1 MKIGFIGLG
10 NVGGKLAGS
19 LLRNNFDLTVRDL
32 DENLT
37 NSLKDLGAKVAKSPK
52 ELAEQSDLII
62 TSLPSPEVSAEV
74 MESEDGILNGLSEK
88 KIWLEMSTTDE
99 NEVKRLGKKVI
110 EKKAI
115 PLDGPVS
122 GGCHRAATGNIAI
135 FVGGERKAFEK
146 ILPALTVM
154 GRKILHTGELGTAS
168 VLKVITNYLAS
179 AHLVAL
185 GEAWTVA
192 KKSNLDL
199 AKTYKGIAI
208 SSGNSFVHETE
219 SQVILNGSYNI
230 NFTMDLVLK
239 DTSLFDNLAKKLNAP
254 LEISPQIVE
263 IFKDGQKKYGS
274 RAWSSMI
281 VKRMEDLNNINF
293 PSDIKKLNDEELK
306 VLSEEVRS
314 EMIDAV
320 SKTGGHLGAGLG
332 VVELTV
338 AIHATFDTPHDRLIW
353 DVGHQAYPH
362 KILTGRKN
370 KIHTIRQKEG
380 LAPFPAISESEFDA
394 FGVGHSSTSISA
406 ALGMTIG
413 SNDKALAVIGDG
425 ALTAGMAVDANVLIF
440 ERIREEIKLN
450 KGPARAIELGYEKAL
465 SAIIDANITTFI
477 TAVILFAI
485 GSGPVRG
492 FSVTLGL
499 GIITSVFTA
508 IFVTRLLIVIWFERR
523 RPRKVEV

>member
-1 MKIGFIGLG
+1 MKIGFVGLG

-37 NSLKDLGAKVAKSPK
+37 SSFKDLGAKIANSAK
-52 ELAEQSDLII
+52 ELAEEVDLII
-62 TSLPSPEVSAEV
+62 TCLPSPKICAQV
-74 MESEDGILNGLSEK
+74 MEGEDGILEGLSEN

-99 NEVKRLGKKVI
+99 AEVKRIGEKVI

-135 FVGGERKAFEK
+135 FIGGDRETFEK
-146 ILPALTVM
+146 ILPALTTM

-185 GEAWTVA
+185 GEAWTIA

-199 AKTYKGIAI
+199 AKTYKGIAV

-239 DTSLFDNLAKKLNAP
+239 DTGLFDELAKKLNAP
-254 LEISPQIVE
+254 LEISPKIVE

-281 VKRMEDLNNINF
+281 VKRMEDLNKINF
-293 PSDIKKLNDEELK
+293 RAEGFPEELIDNEP
-306 VLSEEVRS
+306 EE
-314 EMIDAV
+314 
-320 SKTGGHLGAGLG
+320 K
-332 VVELTV
+332 
-338 AIHATFDTPHDRLIW
+338 
-353 DVGHQAYPH
+353 
-362 KILTGRKN
+362 
-370 KIHTIRQKEG
+370 
-380 LAPFPAISESEFDA
+380 
-394 FGVGHSSTSISA
+394 
-406 ALGMTIG
+406 
-413 SNDKALAVIGDG
+413 
-425 ALTAGMAVDANVLIF
+425 
-440 ERIREEIKLN
+440 
-450 KGPARAIELGYEKAL
+450 GYE
-465 SAIIDANITTFI
+465 I
-477 TAVILFAI
+477 
-485 GSGPVRG
+485 
-492 FSVTLGL
+492 
-499 GIITSVFTA
+499 
-508 IFVTRLLIVIWFERR
+508 
-523 RPRKVEV
+523 

>member
-10 NVGGKLAGS
+10 NVGGKLASS

-32 DENLT
+32 DERLT
-37 NSLKDLGAKVAKSPK
+37 KPLKDLGAKVAKSAK
-52 ELAEQSDLII
+52 ELAEQTDLII
-62 TSLPSPEVSAEV
+62 TSLPSPKVSAEV
-74 MESEDGILNGLSEK
+74 MEASDGIINGLSEN

-99 NEVKRLGKKVI
+99 NEVKRLGEKVI
-110 EKKAI
+110 AKKSI
-115 PLDGPVS
+115 PMDGPVS

-154 GRKILHTGELGTAS
+154 GRKVLHTGELGSAS

-179 AHLVAL
+179 VHLVAL

-239 DTSLFDNLAKKLNAP
+239 DTGLFDNLAKKLNAP

-293 PSDIKKLNDEELK
+293 RANGFPDELIDNEP
-306 VLSEEVRS
+306 EE
-314 EMIDAV
+314 
-320 SKTGGHLGAGLG
+320 K
-332 VVELTV
+332 
-338 AIHATFDTPHDRLIW
+338 
-353 DVGHQAYPH
+353 
-362 KILTGRKN
+362 
-370 KIHTIRQKEG
+370 
-380 LAPFPAISESEFDA
+380 
-394 FGVGHSSTSISA
+394 
-406 ALGMTIG
+406 
-413 SNDKALAVIGDG
+413 
-425 ALTAGMAVDANVLIF
+425 
-440 ERIREEIKLN
+440 
-450 KGPARAIELGYEKAL
+450 GYE
-465 SAIIDANITTFI
+465 I
-477 TAVILFAI
+477 
-485 GSGPVRG
+485 
-492 FSVTLGL
+492 
-499 GIITSVFTA
+499 
-508 IFVTRLLIVIWFERR
+508 
-523 RPRKVEV
+523 

>member
-32 DENLT
+32 DQRLT
-37 NSLKDLGAKVAKSPK
+37 DPFKDLGAKVAKSPK
-52 ELAEQSDLII
+52 ELAEQTDLII

-74 MESEDGILNGLSEK
+74 MEGSDGIINGLSEN

-99 NEVKRLGKKVI
+99 NEVKRLGQKVI
-110 EKKAI
+110 AKKGI
-115 PLDGPVS
+115 PMDGPVS

-154 GRKILHTGELGTAS
+154 GRKVLHTGDLGTAS
-168 VLKVITNYLAS
+168 VLKVTTNYLAS
-179 AHLVAL
+179 VHLVAL

-239 DTSLFDNLAKKLNAP
+239 DTGLFDNLAKKLNAS

-293 PSDIKKLNDEELK
+293 RASGFPDELIDNEP
-306 VLSEEVRS
+306 EE
-314 EMIDAV
+314 
-320 SKTGGHLGAGLG
+320 K
-332 VVELTV
+332 
-338 AIHATFDTPHDRLIW
+338 
-353 DVGHQAYPH
+353 
-362 KILTGRKN
+362 
-370 KIHTIRQKEG
+370 
-380 LAPFPAISESEFDA
+380 
-394 FGVGHSSTSISA
+394 
-406 ALGMTIG
+406 
-413 SNDKALAVIGDG
+413 
-425 ALTAGMAVDANVLIF
+425 
-440 ERIREEIKLN
+440 
-450 KGPARAIELGYEKAL
+450 GYE
-465 SAIIDANITTFI
+465 I
-477 TAVILFAI
+477 
-485 GSGPVRG
+485 
-492 FSVTLGL
+492 
-499 GIITSVFTA
+499 
-508 IFVTRLLIVIWFERR
+508 
-523 RPRKVEV
+523 

>member
-32 DENLT
+32 DESLT

-52 ELAEQSDLII
+52 ELAEQTDLII

-74 MESEDGILNGLSEK
+74 MEADDGIVNGLSEN
-88 KIWLEMSTTDE
+88 KIWLEMSTTDK
-99 NEVKRLGKKVI
+99 NEVKRLGDKVLS
-110 EKKAI
+110 KKAI

-179 AHLVAL
+179 VNLVAL

-293 PSDIKKLNDEELK
+293 RANGFPDELVDYEP
-306 VLSEEVRS
+306 EE
-314 EMIDAV
+314 
-320 SKTGGHLGAGLG
+320 K
-332 VVELTV
+332 
-338 AIHATFDTPHDRLIW
+338 
-353 DVGHQAYPH
+353 
-362 KILTGRKN
+362 
-370 KIHTIRQKEG
+370 
-380 LAPFPAISESEFDA
+380 
-394 FGVGHSSTSISA
+394 
-406 ALGMTIG
+406 
-413 SNDKALAVIGDG
+413 
-425 ALTAGMAVDANVLIF
+425 
-440 ERIREEIKLN
+440 
-450 KGPARAIELGYEKAL
+450 GYE
-465 SAIIDANITTFI
+465 I
-477 TAVILFAI
+477 
-485 GSGPVRG
+485 
-492 FSVTLGL
+492 
-499 GIITSVFTA
+499 
-508 IFVTRLLIVIWFERR
+508 
-523 RPRKVEV
+523 